1 MQNRTFCD
9 SYVTKTVFS
18 CSLQCDKL
26 DTNITQYYAC
36 EERESSF
43 VKSCLKRIIS
53 VCWLL
58 TEPLIT
64 GEKNLK
70 VRMDD
75 SFMLRY
81 LRASEFKPKEAFDK
95 VRS

>member
-1 MQNRTFCD
+1 
-9 SYVTKTVFS
+9 V
-18 CSLQCDKL
+18 
-26 DTNITQYYAC
+26 
-36 EERESSF
+36 
-43 VKSCLKRIIS
+43 CL
-53 VCWLL
+53 CLNDL
-58 TEPLIT
+58 PLT

-95 VRS
+95 VRN